1 MDESEKKNLK
11 IGLRNQLIHSRK
23 FRVIVIGIPLA
34 IIFSLA
40 RAFLPESG
48 FFAVVY
54 IFLGSSVAFLMYNF
68 RKSDEANII
77 ITKQKQELNKQ
88 KEDLVQKNS
97 LVEKQKEEVEKL
109 LLNILPS
116 EVAEE
121 LKTTGAAKAK
131 TFSMVTVMFTDFK
144 DFTSVSEKVSAEL
157 LVDEIH
163 TCFSAFDRIL
173 QNYKIEKIKTIGDA
187 YLCVSGLPASNY
199 THATDMIKAAFEIRD
214 YMIERKKEKE
224 TKGEIPFQIR
234 IGIHTG
240 PVVAGIVGVKK
251 FAYDIW
257 GDTVNLASRMESSSE
272 AGKVNIS
279 GTTYELVKDKFNCIH
294 RGKIQAKNK
303 GEIDMYFVESVS

>member
-1 MDESEKKNLK
+1 MDENEKKILK
-11 IGLRNQLIHSRK
+11 LGFRNRLIHSRK
-23 FRVIVIGIPLA
+23 FRMIVVGIPLV
-34 IIFSLA
+34 IIVSLA
-40 RAFLPESG
+40 RAFLPEKD
-48 FFAVVY
+48 FFIVMY
-54 IFLGSSVAFLMYNF
+54 IFLGSAVTFLMYNF

-77 ITKQKQELNKQ
+77 ITKQKEELNKQ
-88 KEDLVQKNS
+88 KEDLVQKNI

-121 LKTTGAAKAK
+121 LKATGTAKAK

-144 DFTSVSEKVSAEL
+144 DFTAISEKVSAEL

-163 TCFSAFDRIL
+163 TCFSAFDNII
-173 QNYKIEKIKTIGDA
+173 QKYKIEKIKTIGDA
-187 YLCVSGLPASNY
+187 YLCVSGLPVSNY
-199 THATDMIKAAFEIRD
+199 THAADMIKAAFEIRD
-214 YMIERKKEKE
+214 YIIERKKEKE
-224 TKGEIPFQIR
+224 IRGEIPFQLR

-240 PVVAGIVGVKK
+240 PVVAGIVGVRK

-279 GTTYELVKDKFNCIH
+279 GATYELIKDKFTCTY
-294 RGKIQAKNK
+294 RGKIQVKNK
-303 GEIDMYFVESVS
+303 GEVDMYFAESIS